1 VIRINLAPPERRVGV
16 GGFEWS
22 LPQLKLNLGL
32 AVVVVY
38 AVVALGLAVYI
49 VALWRAE
56 SRLSAQIVRDQQ
68 ELATLKVQ
76 LAPFTRVKEQ
86 AAEMQRRVQTIEQL
100 TKNQGRPI
108 LILDAFLDAVP
119 PDLWITSLAESGAAL
134 RVSGSAFSTTAVSDF
149 MSNLRRGGKFL
160 DVDITVAKQDVSKS
174 PSPVTFEVTCRF
186 GG

>member
-1 VIRINLAPPERRVGV
+1 VIRVNLAPPERRVGV
-16 GGFEWS
+16 GGFELS
-22 LPQLKLNLGL
+22 LPQIKLNLGL
-32 AVVVVY
+32 AVAVVY
-38 AVVALGLAVYI
+38 TVVALGVAVYV

-68 ELATLKVQ
+68 ELATLRVQ
-76 LAPFTRVKEQ
+76 LAPYIKVKEQ
-86 AAEMQRRVQTIEQL
+86 AAEMQRRVQTIEEL

-119 PDLWITSLAESGAAL
+119 PDLWITALEERGAAL
-134 RVSGSAFSTTAVSDF
+134 KVAGAAFSTTAVADLMF
-149 MSNLRRGGKFL
+149 NLRRAGKFL
-160 DVDITVAKQDVSKS
+160 DVDITVARQDVSKS